1 MITITGRDIAEK
13 IQRYNQK
20 HNQNCTVD
28 YFRQA
33 NSLVALGA
41 GLFHSR
47 VRSPKVKAITLSDKI
62 FSDRSTKIHML
73 TLIPFLKK
81 VNDPRKKLGQRH
93 PLWLILLLVVLGLM
107 FGYLGYRYL
116 ETFAKSN
123 QKLIVKTF
131 HLTIDRVPSYSTI
144 RRVMLLIKT
153 SDLVE
158 SFNQWA
164 SHFATPNDLTDW
176 VSIDGKSLRSTCK
189 NSDNSSQNFVS
200 IVSLYQ
206 FRLHRNDILKE
217 PQECNED
224 KSCLNASS

>member
-1 MITITGRDIAEK
+1 MTHGK
-13 IQRYNQK
+13 Q
-20 HNQNCTVD
+20 
-28 YFRQA
+28 
-33 NSLVALGA
+33 LG
-41 GLFHSR
+41 
-47 VRSPKVKAITLSDKI
+47 K
-62 FSDRSTKIHML
+62 
-73 TLIPFLKK
+73 
-81 VNDPRKKLGQRH
+81 RH

-107 FGYLGYRYL
+107 FGHLGYRAR
-116 ETFAKSN
+116 ETFAKAN

-144 RRVMLLIKT
+144 RRAMMIIKT

-200 IVSLYQ
+200 IVSLFSQSSGLVLKLQSFPNKKSSEIGQVPELVRGYPISGKV
-206 FRLHRNDILKE
+206 FTLDALHCQKE
-217 PQECNED
+217 TTTLIT
-224 KSCLNASS
+224 SV